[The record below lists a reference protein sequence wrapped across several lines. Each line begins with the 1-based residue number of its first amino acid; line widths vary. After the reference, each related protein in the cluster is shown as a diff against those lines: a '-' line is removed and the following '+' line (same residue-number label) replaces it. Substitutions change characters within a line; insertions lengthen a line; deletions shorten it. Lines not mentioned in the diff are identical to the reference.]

1 MNLVQ
6 MSLTAGILIL
16 GIIVFRTLF
25 IHRVFKKV
33 MVLLWEIAILRLV
46 LPIAVPLPFPGIGD
60 LGAVRLNAERFQIVE
75 GAVVN
80 TATEIGGW
88 RVALDPGAV
97 ESEGENTVV
106 VSSAKMID
114 QGSYILW
121 GIYGAAA
128 LALILGSVYLY
139 FRDSQ
144 SFREG
149 LPMPEEERRRLL
161 LLLEEEDR
169 KRMSKVKLRV
179 SDRTA
184 SPSGHCF
191 SQGLPSESGKGDFLL
206 ALS

>member
-1 MNLVQ
+1 MVQ
-6 MSLTAGILIL
+6 MSFNGRGFLIL
-16 GIIVFRTLF
+16 GIIVFPAHFLYTV
-25 IHRVFKKV
+25 VFKKV

-139 FRDSQ
+139 FRVCCYN
-144 SFREG
+144 
-149 LPMPEEERRRLL
+149 L
-161 LLLEEEDR
+161 
-169 KRMSKVKLRV
+169 
-179 SDRTA
+179 
-184 SPSGHCF
+184 
-191 SQGLPSESGKGDFLL
+191 
-206 ALS
+206 